1 MTNSILENW
10 FKNMKIVSGMK
21 RPAIMLFDGH
31 DTHLTYNT
39 VQSALENSI
48 IIICI
53 PPSTSHA
60 LQLLDVSF
68 FFSIKVKRKKIVLC
82 FNHETRMEAVKKE
95 LFSTL
100 IKTTGQQNYFPLGKW
115 FQTTRTLITY
125 RNAVSI
131 EKCVTGLKEHAGS
144 GNHSWQSL
152 VVPILSLPWAQSTNS
167 KW

>member
-39 VQSALENSI
+39 VQSALENSV

-100 IKTTGQQNYFPLGKW
+100 IKTLRDSRTTSHLVNGFKRPELWPL
-115 FQTTRTLITY
+115 TEML
-125 RNAVSI
+125 
-131 EKCVTGLKEHAGS
+131 
-144 GNHSWQSL
+144 
-152 VVPILSLPWAQSTNS
+152 
-167 KW
+167 